1 MTTSESKSRFFN
13 KTNRLESIRITNR
26 IESIRI
32 ANWNALVLVHF
43 QQTFFPRTTISI
55 GFESRLPWWPR
66 CGQNKVRVYFC
77 RQPCLVPR
85 KTLYAIT
92 PCWHVMYR
100 VYRHCRTLAA
110 NVGEFRVALCGPIA
124 EIFWRVN
131 SADYARC
138 DVFAPQI
145 RLCWPLCA
153 FRNYIY
159 LLTYLLLCRSGV
171 TRVLGAR
178 GSTGV
183 ALKCALPERGRTGN

>member
-1 MTTSESKSRFFN
+1 MTTSESKSRFFY
-13 KTNRLESIRITNR
+13 KTNRF
-26 IESIRI
+26 ESIRI

-100 VYRHCRTLAA
+100 GYRHCRTLAA

-131 SADYARC
+131 STDYARC
-138 DVFAPQI
+138 DV
-145 RLCWPLCA
+145 
-153 FRNYIY
+153 
-159 LLTYLLLCRSGV
+159 LCRSGV

-183 ALKCALPERGRTGN
+183 ALKCALPERGRTGRREWESELQHVNSLQTLL